1 MRRILLGLALAAS
14 LSAPVLAHP
23 KLLGASPAADTTVTT
38 APRTLVLNFSEKL
51 IAPMSGAELTMI
63 MPGMAGHAI
72 PVKTSV
78 GADGR
83 SLVLVPASP
92 LPRGQYQV
100 DWHVVSADTHRIT
113 GSYKIQVG

>member
-1 MRRILLGLALAAS
+1 MRRILFALTLVAS

-23 KLLGASPAADTTVTT
+23 KLLSASPAADATVTT
-38 APRTLVLNFSEKL
+38 APRTLVLNFSETL
-51 IAPMSGAELTMI
+51 LAPMSGAELTMI
-63 MPGMAGHAI
+63 MPGMAAHVI
-72 PVKTSV
+72 PTKTSV

-83 SLVLVPASP
+83 SLVLTLAAP

-100 DWHVVSADTHRIT
+100 AWHVVSADTHRVT